1 MLKRVFGR
9 KKYGKTTFCLERLKE
24 CVENKQR
31 CFYIVP
37 EQFTFACEKMV
48 TSEIGN
54 RANMYVEV
62 LSFTRLCNRVF
73 RTFGGVSKS
82 YVDSVGKTLC
92 MSRVLRSLGDELSE
106 YSANASDLSF
116 AKNAVQTVHEFASY
130 NISSSD
136 IENAIPEIEKTNGSL
151 AAKLRDISLLSAAYK
166 AELKTIYGTDGE
178 SLDMLATV
186 LKNNNFF
193 GGSVVFVD
201 SFYGFTPQELKI
213 IRHIIRQAQ
222 EVVVTFCTDKG
233 DNDPVFK
240 RPCDAASLVGRIAD
254 DENAMIEDIC
264 LERPNF
270 DDDISY
276 LERRFTA
283 EVCLGTSDCESER
296 CGKNIGIV
304 RCKNQIDEAKA
315 VSAMIYSL
323 LRDGKTHFR
332 DIAICARNISSYSGI
347 IDVFLEKA
355 EIPYSFTI
363 EEDLFTKPLISYI
376 LTNFELISS
385 WKQQSFI
392 TLLKTGLVPID
403 DEDVALLENYVRT
416 WNINGKKAFLTEWYM
431 NPSGYS
437 AVFSE
442 KDANVLQKVNNA
454 KDIVLGSVIKFSEDM
469 AKAHTCK
476 DVAACVYRLM
486 CDTAYKDELSTDQD
500 VRFWNLTVKALD
512 EIVKVY
518 SDDEIKQKDFSE
530 IFKTVIAE
538 YGIIDIPEKCDSV
551 LIGSVDLIR
560 SETIKYMFVLGCN
573 NEYFPMQTPENG
585 IFSDSE
591 KMILHDVG
599 ITISA
604 ASVDC
609 AYDEFFLAYNIFCD
623 PYEKLCL
630 LYSENDLDGKP
641 IRRSVLLDM
650 IDSLFSENREIS
662 YPFPEPTDNLTNLSS
677 LGEELYSFDDR
688 VFNAAAKSVLCEND
702 EFKTV
707 FENAQ
712 NVLYDGK
719 ISANKAREL
728 FGHTVCSSPSRF
740 ETYSRCRFCYFNRY
754 LLKINPETRAE
765 LDGLQTGLI
774 SHKILELFVK
784 ELAQS
789 KLDGNIFTHDIAKKR
804 IRELLDINFEQIT
817 HSTNRNDSIS
827 KRFSY
832 LYNRLFVILSALA
845 VHLVDDLSQSEF
857 VPCDFEVNIGL
868 SDDTIKSVPIELI
881 GADGEKRGELRIVGQ
896 VDRADVY
903 RKGDTTY
910 VRIIDYKT
918 GPKSF
923 KKDDVA
929 YGFNLQMLLYLY
941 CISLSETKRYGE
953 NVVPAG
959 VLYIPVR
966 RPEVKDVVLGDD
978 IAQKSENSL
987 LSAFKGDGLL
997 IDDMDVLNAMDKGIT
1012 GRFIPAQL
1020 SAQGGFNKLRSKV
1033 ESLEKMGQ
1041 LLDKAASV
1049 SGKLATM
1056 MYDGNIQTN
1065 PYKKVMSSC
1074 EHCDYKAVCRIDRKN
1089 ENIRYNWEEVL
1100 PHEDD
1105 DPAGELC

>member
-9 KKYGKTTFCLERLKE
+9 KKYGKTNYCIEMLKK

-48 TSEIGN
+48 TSKIGN
-54 RANMYVEV
+54 KANLYVEV

-73 RTFGGVSKS
+73 RTFGGISNS
-82 YVDSVGKTLC
+82 YLDSVGKTLC
-92 MSRVLRSLGDELSE
+92 MSRVLRALSGELSE
-106 YSANASDLSF
+106 YASSASDMSF
-116 AKNAVQTVHEFASY
+116 AKNAVSTVHEFASY
-130 NISSSD
+130 NISSSE
-136 IENAIPEIEKTNGSL
+136 IETAIIEIEKNNSPL
-151 AAKLRDISLLSAAYK
+151 ASKLRDITLLSAAFK
-166 AELKTIYGTDGE
+166 AELKSVYGTDGE
-178 SLDMLATV
+178 SLDMLAKI
-186 LKNNNFF
+186 LKDKDFF
-193 GGSVVFVD
+193 GGSCVIID

-213 IRHIIRQAQ
+213 IRHIIRQSC
-222 EVVVTFCTDKG
+222 ETVITFCTDKG
-233 DNDPVFK
+233 DTDPVFK
-240 RPCDAASLVGRIAD
+240 RPYDASVLISHIAQ
-254 DENAMIEDIC
+254 DENADVEDIS
-264 LERPNF
+264 LPKPSY

-276 LERRFTA
+276 LEQNFCS
-283 EVCLGTSDCESER
+283 EVCLGTASSDDVRRGE
-296 CGKNIGIV
+296 NIKIV
-304 RCKNQIDEAKA
+304 KCKNQIDEAKA
-315 VSAMIYSL
+315 VASMIHTL

-332 DIAICARNISSYSGI
+332 DIAICARNVSSYSGI
-347 IDVFLEKA
+347 IDVFLEKSD
-355 EIPYSFTI
+355 IPYSFTVQD
-363 EEDLFTKPLISYI
+363 DLFTKPLISYI
-376 LTNFELISS
+376 LTNFEFVSS
-385 WKQQSFI
+385 WRQQSFI
-392 TLLKTGLVPID
+392 TLLKTGLIPSD
-403 DEDVALLENYVRT
+403 DEDIALLENYVRT
-416 WNINGKKAFLTEWYM
+416 WNIIGKKAFLTEWYM

-442 KDANVLQKVNNA
+442 KDAQTLSVVNKT
-454 KDIVLGSVIKFSEDM
+454 KDTVMSACIKFYEDLSQ
-469 AKAHTCK
+469 AITCK
-476 DVAACVYRLM
+476 DIALCVYRLM
-486 CDTAYKDELSTDQD
+486 CDTSYKDDLATEDD

-518 SDDEIKQKDFSE
+518 SHDEMKPKEFVE
-530 IFKTVIAE
+530 IFKTVISE
-538 YGIIDIPEKCDSV
+538 YGVIDIPEKCDSV

-573 NEYFPMQTPENG
+573 NEYFPLQASENS
-585 IFSDSE
+585 IFSDRE
-591 KMILHDVG
+591 KSILREAG
-599 ITISA
+599 ISLSS

-630 LYSENDLDGKP
+630 LYSESDLDGKP
-641 IRRSVLLDM
+641 LRRSVLLDM
-650 IDSLFSENREIS
+650 IDTLFSENKDVS
-662 YPFPEPTDNLTNLSS
+662 YPFDDPVLNITNFSS
-677 LGEELYSFDDR
+677 LAEELYSFKNDA
-688 VFNAAAKSVLCEND
+688 FIQASKIVLSEN
-702 EFKTV
+702 EEYKCV

-712 NVLYDGK
+712 NTVYDGK
-719 ISANKAREL
+719 ISEQKTKEL
-728 FGHTVCSSPSRF
+728 FGYTVCSSPSRF

-754 LLKINPETRAE
+754 LLKINPEAKAE
-765 LDGLQTGLI
+765 LNGLQTGLI

-784 ELAQS
+784 ELAES
-789 KLDGNIFTHDIAKKR
+789 KLSGNIYTHDFAKER
-804 IRELLDINFEQIT
+804 IKELLDVHFEQIT
-817 HSTNRNDSIS
+817 HSTNKIDSIS
-827 KRFSY
+827 KRFTY
-832 LYNRLFVILSALA
+832 LYNRLYVILSALA

-868 SDDTIKSVPIELI
+868 SDDTIKSVPIDLV
-881 GADGEKRGELRIVGQ
+881 GDDGVKRGELRIVGQ

-903 RKGDTTY
+903 QKDGVSY

-941 CISLSETKRYGE
+941 CIALSETKRYGE
-953 NVVPAG
+953 KVVPAG

-966 RPEVKDVVLGDD
+966 RPDVKDAVLGDN
-978 IAQKSENSL
+978 IAEKGENAL
-987 LSAFKGDGLL
+987 LSAFKGDGVL
-997 IDDMDVLNAMDKGIT
+997 IDDLDILNAMDKGIT
-1012 GRFIPAQL
+1012 GRFVPAQL

-1033 ESLEKMGQ
+1033 ESLEKMGE
-1041 LLDKAASV
+1041 LLDRAAQV

-1056 MYDGNIQTN
+1056 MYEGNIQTN

-1105 DPAGELC
+1105 TTAGELC